1 MASTTPLTDPPNIIV
16 NSTTSPPAYHQR
28 ISVPSNVA
36 FTEGLSPTDLLTVDR
51 LLANGARRLSHPN
64 IYGASPA
71 DEFEHDPPPIH
82 DAHVATDDKALL
94 AHLAGLASE
103 PVDAESSGVE
113 VSAPIWYD
121 EHIET
126 DLITSIDQA
135 PEASTCAA
143 ALSFP
148 PPPFKGKMALPDF
161 HKYPLTFEEMV
172 ESEQDPG
179 PSAPPFEEGS
189 SIDLQDDPPLMPSA
203 PPLLDEE
210 NFHPSAPGHELASSC
225 EANEDVCAELN
236 DGENNSAEVST
247 PLAFHEGLVSSDG
260 VLPHYRP

>member
-1 MASTTPLTDPPNIIV
+1 M
-16 NSTTSPPAYHQR
+16 
-28 ISVPSNVA
+28 A

-51 LLANGARRLSHPN
+51 LLANGARRPSHPN
-64 IYGASPA
+64 IYDASPA
-71 DEFEHDPPPIH
+71 DEYEHDPPPIH

-94 AHLAGLASE
+94 ARLAGLASE
-103 PVDAESSGVE
+103 PAVVESSGVE

-148 PPPFKGKMALPDF
+148 PPPSKGKMALPDF
-161 HKYPLTFEEMV
+161 HNYPLTFEEMV
-172 ESEQDPG
+172 ELEQDPG

-189 SIDLQDDPPLMPSA
+189 SIDLQDDPSLMPTA

-225 EANEDVCAELN
+225 EANEDVCAESG
-236 DGENNSAEVST
+236 DGENSLQAEVST
-247 PLAFHEGLVSSDG
+247 SSLPFHEGLVSCEG
-260 VLPHYRP
+260 ILPHYRP

>member
-1 MASTTPLTDPPNIIV
+1 M
-16 NSTTSPPAYHQR
+16 
-28 ISVPSNVA
+28 
-36 FTEGLSPTDLLTVDR
+36 EGLSHTDLLTVDR
-51 LLANGARRLSHPN
+51 LLANGTRRPSHSS
-64 IYGASPA
+64 IYGASSA

-103 PVDAESSGVE
+103 PVSESSGVE
-113 VSAPIWYD
+113 VSAPIWDD
-121 EHIET
+121 EQIEA
-126 DLITSIDQA
+126 DLISSIDQA
-135 PEASTCAA
+135 PEASTCPA

-148 PPPFKGKMALPDF
+148 PLPSKGKMALPDF

-172 ESEQDPG
+172 ELGEDPG

-210 NFHPSAPGHELASSC
+210 DFHPSAPGHELASSC
-225 EANEDVCAELN
+225 EANEDVCAELS
-236 DGENNSAEVST
+236 DGKNSSAEVST
-247 PLAFHEGLVSSDG
+247 SLPSHEGLVSSDG
-260 VLPHYRP
+260 ILPDRKSVV